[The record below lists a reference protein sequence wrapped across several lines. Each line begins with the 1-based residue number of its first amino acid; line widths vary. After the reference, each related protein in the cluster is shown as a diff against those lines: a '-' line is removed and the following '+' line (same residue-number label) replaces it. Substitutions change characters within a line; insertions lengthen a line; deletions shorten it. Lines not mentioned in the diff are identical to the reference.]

1 MNLSEMRQ
9 VLVEQTGYT
18 GLVTDAIA
26 ADYSDK
32 SGLLSNATYFI
43 NAGVRW
49 LVRRWPGKGSELRF
63 AGNLLTGSHTF
74 NLPYIQFIRR
84 LDLSDGTTVTHP
96 RMISYDEMRAKY
108 GEPFADV
115 DSGKP
120 IYWSWN
126 PRPARSLA
134 APIVNGAF
142 GDGLASWETAP
153 NSGGSSSVTAGVLSL
168 VDSGNPSPAI
178 LQRLSSVY
186 PQETEVTIDIATL
199 PDGVLRVFFGMWN
212 DSTQDYELVH
222 LESITTAGVHTFD
235 GDTDGNWDTIAIGY
249 VSTGTSTA
257 TVNSIEIVAAT
268 STPEIASYASQLI
281 FMPPA
286 SVDYTVEIWGDFAAS
301 PLVNN
306 NDYNWWTSEHPDLV
320 VNAARSVYERQGHRN
335 VSGAKAFEESCDE
348 ELARLYSEYRFSLY
362 SGMAPEDMAL
372 NG

>member
-1 MNLSEMRQ
+1 
-9 VLVEQTGYT
+9 
-18 GLVTDAIA
+18 
-26 ADYSDK
+26 
-32 SGLLSNATYFI
+32 
-43 NAGVRW
+43 
-49 LVRRWPGKGSELRF
+49 
-63 AGNLLTGSHTF
+63 
-74 NLPYIQFIRR
+74 
-84 LDLSDGTTVTHP
+84 
-96 RMISYDEMRAKY
+96 
-108 GEPFADV
+108 
-115 DSGKP
+115 
-120 IYWSWN
+120 
-126 PRPARSLA
+126 
-134 APIVNGAF
+134 
-142 GDGLASWETAP
+142 
-153 NSGGSSSVTAGVLSL
+153 VLSL